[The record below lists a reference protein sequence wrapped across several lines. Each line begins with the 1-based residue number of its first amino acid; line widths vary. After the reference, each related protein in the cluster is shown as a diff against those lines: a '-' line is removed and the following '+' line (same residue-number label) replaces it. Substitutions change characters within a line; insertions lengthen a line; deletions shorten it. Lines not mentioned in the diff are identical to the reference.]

1 MLQRIIGET
10 VVLQLDLDSQP
21 LVTRVDPGMMDQLL
35 MNLAINSRDA
45 MPAGGTLVIQTRRAG
60 GAIAIRVHDTGVG
73 IAPEILPRIF
83 EPFFK
88 TKEAGKGTGLGLATV
103 FGIVQQHHGTIDV
116 ASEPGQGTTFSV
128 TIPIGG
134 SGHAAP
140 ALVRTAPRG
149 ANELVLVV
157 EDDPL
162 VRRTTRRT
170 LERSGYRVVDAENGR
185 VAIELWERLADKPA
199 LLLTDLVM
207 PGLSGHQ
214 VAAALRAFEPGLR
227 VLYTS
232 GYSAD
237 IAGRELE
244 LRAGENFVQKPFAQ
258 QALLEAMRRCLDS

>member
-1 MLQRIIGET
+1 MI
-10 VVLQLDLDSQP
+10 
-21 LVTRVDPGMMDQLL
+21 DQLL

-73 IAPEILPRIF
+73 IAPEILPHIF
-83 EPFFK
+83 EPFFT

-116 ASEPGQGTTFSV
+116 ASEPDQGTTFSV

-140 ALVRTAPRG
+140 ARLVRTAPRG
-149 ANELVLVV
+149 SNELVLVV
-157 EDDPL
+157 EDDPV

-170 LERSGYRVVDAENGR
+170 LERGGYRVVDAENGSA
-185 VAIELWERLADKPA
+185 AIELWEGLPDKPA

-214 VAAALRAFEPGLR
+214 VAAALRAFAPGLP

-232 GYSAD
+232 GYSAE

-244 LRAGENFVQKPFAQ
+244 LRAGENFVQKPFAPA
-258 QALLEAMRRCLDS
+258 ALLAADTALSR